1 MTEQLVTVETHGDV
15 AIVTLNRPEKRNAV
29 NRELSLQL
37 RRAFVANEERKVV
50 VLTGADPAFCA
61 GVDLNERRDP
71 KWSDTL
77 GAEDAQHW
85 LDTIEAIRRTPSVVI
100 AAVNGAALGG
110 GLTLVNAAE
119 LAIASGR
126 ARFGAPELSFGSFPA
141 LSGSSS
147 LLTVAPK
154 HAAELILTAE
164 PVDAFTAQRWGI
176 VNRVVSHDELILSA
190 RELADKIAAWP
201 APTLGFAKRAIHEL
215 AQRGWSAAL
224 NEGVLISALTRR
236 LT

>member
-37 RRAFVANEERKVV
+37 RQAFVDQEERKVV

-77 GAEDAQHW
+77 GAGDAQHW

-100 AAVNGAALGG
+100 AAVNGPALGG

-119 LAIASGR
+119 LAIASER

-164 PVDAFTAQRWGI
+164 PVDAVTAERWGI
-176 VNRVVSHDELILSA
+176 VNRVVPHEELLTSA
-190 RELADKIAAWP
+190 REFADKIAAWS

-215 AQRGWSAAL
+215 AQPGWSAAL